1 MNAIMQAIVAR
12 KHYVFSAKMN
22 NDKFLQRMREL
33 IRKIVKKVK

>member
-1 MNAIMQAIVAR
+1 M

-33 IRKIVKKVK
+33 IRKIVQERK

>member
-1 MNAIMQAIVAR
+1 M

-33 IRKIVKKVK
+33 ISKIVNEAKQ